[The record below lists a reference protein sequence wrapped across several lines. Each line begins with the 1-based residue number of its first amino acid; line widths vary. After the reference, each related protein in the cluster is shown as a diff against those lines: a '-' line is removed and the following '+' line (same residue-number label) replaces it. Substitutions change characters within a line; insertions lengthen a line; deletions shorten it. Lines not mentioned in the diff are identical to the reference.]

1 MEKQTMKL
9 LRYLKEHKQIT
20 QKDAYFEPLHIGRLS
35 ARIWDLRAMGY
46 NIRTVNKRG
55 GAVYILEAEDGR

>member
-9 LRYLKEHKQIT
+9 LRYLQEHKQIT
-20 QKDAYFEPLHIGRLS
+20 QKDAYFDLNIGRLAS
-35 ARIWDLRAMGY
+35 RVYDLRAMGY